1 MEYGGRMGV
10 ETDMGQETVFK
21 TLHQYSRNPVPRADM
36 EKLEAIA
43 KDYCHVKNYV
53 YQQYGGIGSLPK
65 IYPGYTVQNEMT
77 GSGLRARLGLPS
89 VFFYCAIFDALGD
102 IKSRWSHTKN
112 KIEENIR
119 KNPNLTPEDRHYLR
133 FVMKQSQCFE
143 AILLGKPIV
152 LGQNWQESYDS
163 IRAGVDERRLNQY
176 LRRQVR
182 KHTGKMR
189 TDAADGFS
197 MTAKA
202 YRYGD
207 NGGSHGIYI
216 STKENRKRVFIP
228 LTDSNRYS
236 RQLFIRLYP
245 REERIKIDV
254 PVETKVK
261 VMPGYRN
268 EVGLA
273 VGMTEMFVTD
283 QGNVYGGRYGVYQ
296 TALTE
301 YVQEGMTRYQK
312 NKRNNPGRKK
322 YNAGKAKLEDTL
334 HTYVNGELNRMLETE
349 KPGVIYIPKLPP
361 TPKAGINGKIN
372 NAVNMWQRG
381 YVRRRLA
388 QKCRERA
395 IELIEVFGKDISNEC
410 SECGSVGAK
419 TKGVF
424 TCEACGMQIPER
436 INTARNVLNRGRAGK
451 EQKAA
456 DAHAGGQDTSGTAK

>member
-1 MEYGGRMGV
+1 MAAEMGIHGG

-43 KDYCHVKNYV
+43 KDYCHVKNHV

-207 NGGSHGIYI
+207 NGGSHWIFI
-216 STKENRKRVFIP
+216 STKENR
-228 LTDSNRYS
+228 
-236 RQLFIRLYP
+236 
-245 REERIKIDV
+245 
-254 PVETKVK
+254 
-261 VMPGYRN
+261 
-268 EVGLA
+268 
-273 VGMTEMFVTD
+273 
-283 QGNVYGGRYGVYQ
+283 
-296 TALTE
+296 
-301 YVQEGMTRYQK
+301 
-312 NKRNNPGRKK
+312 
-322 YNAGKAKLEDTL
+322 
-334 HTYVNGELNRMLETE
+334 
-349 KPGVIYIPKLPP
+349 
-361 TPKAGINGKIN
+361 
-372 NAVNMWQRG
+372 
-381 YVRRRLA
+381 
-388 QKCRERA
+388 
-395 IELIEVFGKDISNEC
+395 
-410 SECGSVGAK
+410 
-419 TKGVF
+419 
-424 TCEACGMQIPER
+424 
-436 INTARNVLNRGRAGK
+436 
-451 EQKAA
+451 
-456 DAHAGGQDTSGTAK
+456 